1 MSSSRSS
8 SSSST
13 QTTETETRRTSPH
26 SLAQSQSEMFDIY
39 PPPSSPELHNSI
51 VLDKSSL
58 VPTGVVKERGQVHK
72 DGDWHRS
79 IHAWVAQKM
88 IKNNSNNNSDDDDNG
103 TTTTVSVLLQR
114 RSPYKDTH
122 PNLLDV
128 SCAGHVNS
136 GSNIYDTT
144 KRELE
149 EELGGKGNMIHY
161 TIDNIKECHLFT
173 IATENIGSTS
183 KFGNYVDCEYADIF
197 LFWYNNNDSIM
208 TTELFAPLVPE
219 EVSGFEL
226 MDASELIRK
235 LRLKDENLVPR
246 SLAYID
252 ALEKALLFSE

>member
-1 MSSSRSS
+1 
-8 SSSST
+8 
-13 QTTETETRRTSPH
+13 
-26 SLAQSQSEMFDIY
+26 MFDIY
-39 PPPSSPELHNSI
+39 PPPSLPELHNAILS
-51 VLDKSSL
+51 LDKSSSL
-58 VPTGVVKERGQVHK
+58 IPTGVVKERGQVHK

-88 IKNNSNNNSDDDDNG
+88 IKTNSNNNSHDDNG
-103 TTTTVSVLLQR
+103 TTTTTVSVLLQR

-136 GSNIYDTT
+136 GSNIYDST